1 MNKLVATGKSITKIN
16 LGLNIIGIDQD
27 YCLIDTIIIPINKLY
42 DEISIYETDAD
53 EDIIEETYENQIF
66 PRILL
71 KQSKT
76 STALRKIKERTRN
89 KKTYQIKIKKNIP
102 LGSGLGGVSSNVAFI
117 LKTINNLS
125 KNKLDLEELKR
136 IASSISLDASAFITN
151 QDVRAIGRG
160 GVHVPLFFNVLDYL
174 NIEII
179 QLPYAIST
187 KLVYNHYRDHFSSKQ
202 SSIDNVITSI
212 LQSDFNTLKKYLRND
227 LHESI
232 IAINSELEEEF
243 KKYKSDDQILIFT
256 GAGSNLLRIKTKT
269 YKRKR

>member
-1 MNKLVATGKSITKIN
+1 MPKIVASGKSITKIN
-16 LGLNIIGIDQD
+16 LGLNVIGIEQD
-27 YCLIDTIIIPINKLY
+27 YCLIDTIIIPIDKLY
-42 DEISIYETDAD
+42 DEITIYETDGN
-53 EDIIEETYENQIF
+53 EDVIEETYENQIF
-66 PRILL
+66 PRRLL

-76 STALRKIKERTRN
+76 YTALRKIKEATQN
-89 KKTYQIKIKKNIP
+89 KKTYHIKIRKNIP

-117 LKTINNLS
+117 IKSLNNLS
-125 KNKLDLEELKR
+125 KNKLDFEKLKKL
-136 IASSISLDASAFITN
+136 AASISVDASAFITN

-160 GVHVPLFFNVLDYL
+160 GVHALLFFNVLDYL

-179 QLPYAIST
+179 QLPHAIST

-212 LQSDFNTLKKYLRND
+212 LQSDFKALKKYLRND

-232 IAINSELEEEF
+232 IAINSELEKEF
-243 KKYKSDDQILIFT
+243 EKYKSDDRIVIFT